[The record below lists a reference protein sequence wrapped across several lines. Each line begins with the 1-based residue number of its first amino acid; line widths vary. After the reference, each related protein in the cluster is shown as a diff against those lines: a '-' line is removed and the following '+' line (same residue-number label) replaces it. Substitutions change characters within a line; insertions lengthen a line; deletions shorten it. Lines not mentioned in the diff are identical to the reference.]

1 MNRRNNIL
9 FALLA
14 VATGLLFWAD
24 LAVGSVAIPL
34 REVWQGL
41 WGSGAEG
48 DAMAMI
54 VRNFRLP
61 KAVMALL
68 AGAALSTVGLQ
79 MQTLF
84 RNPLAGPYVLGVSSG
99 ASLGVSIMLMGLPLL
114 GIATSNPVVQNV
126 GVAGAAWI
134 GSAAIMLVV
143 MAVTARIKNIMTVL
157 NYTFAQDVNEKMM
170 KKQED
175 ARLKLNTKART
186 LQNEMAD
193 FQRKLEN
200 NAFLSR
206 ERAEKEQQ
214 RLIKKQQELQEL
226 EAKLTEEIMAETQK
240 LNAQLA
246 DTLNSYIKEFNAD
259 GRYHMIL
266 TNTAQYNIIIA
277 ADQYDVTNQ
286 VLEAL
291 NNRYKK

>member
-1 MNRRNNIL
+1 MNKIQIVINVIL
-9 FALLA
+9 VAA
-14 VATGLLFWAD
+14 VATLFGLHFAGKCEKP
-24 LAVGSVAIPL
+24 AAEVAASS
-34 REVWQGL
+34 ENMH
-41 WGSGAEG
+41 S
-48 DAMAMI
+48 
-54 VRNFRLP
+54 
-61 KAVMALL
+61 LL
-68 AGAALSTVGLQ
+68 
-79 MQTLF
+79 
-84 RNPLAGPYVLGVSSG
+84 
-99 ASLGVSIMLMGLPLL
+99 
-114 GIATSNPVVQNV
+114 
-126 GVAGAAWI
+126 
-134 GSAAIMLVV
+134 
-143 MAVTARIKNIMTVL
+143 L

-246 DTLNSYIKEFNAD
+246 DTLNNYIKEFNAD

-266 TNTAQYNIIIA
+266 TNTAQDNIIIA
-277 ADQYDVTNQ
+277 AEQYDVTNQ